1 MFLEYIQSKRK
12 LKKIEKIIYSEEKR
26 PCKLFYDR
34 ILIDLSEALK
44 LLPTKDATYQ
54 YTILIFI
61 KNPEIEISGNVLIEN
76 ISLDADIHTLAKH
89 LIINGTFLQFESAD
103 YYDFE
108 QPAKI
113 LKEVVKL
120 RNFFRKYQNLQMDYN
135 KERKEISIPLINSHA
150 GLIIRPK
157 SDDTNLGGAFNFEK
171 CQLYYTNLHEQ

>member
-1 MFLEYIQSKRK
+1 M
-12 LKKIEKIIYSEEKR
+12 
-26 PCKLFYDR
+26 PCKSFYNR

-54 YTILIFI
+54 YTILIYI
-61 KNPEIEISGNVLIEN
+61 KHPEIGISGNVLIEN
-76 ISLDADIHTLAKH
+76 IFLDTDIHTLAKH
-89 LIINGTFLQFESAD
+89 LIKNGTFLQFDSED

-120 RNFFRKYQNLQMDYN
+120 RNLFRKYKNLHIDYD
-135 KERKEISIPLINSHA
+135 KERKELSIPLLNSYA

-157 SDDTNLGGAFNFEK
+157 SEDTNLGGVFNFEG
-171 CQLYYTNLHEQ
+171 CGWYYTNFHEQ